1 MAKTALICGVGGQDG
16 SYLAK
21 LLLEKG
27 YRVVGTSR
35 NPGVAL
41 AGNLTKLGIA
51 KHLECIAMES
61 ADENSVQAAVNNTNP
76 DEIYYLAGE
85 SSVAKSFA
93 EPAKTFESIAL
104 GAIYLLEAV
113 KKMQEK
119 SDKQIRLFNAGS
131 SDCFGNNSGVITD
144 ETTPLNPVS
153 PYAIAK
159 CSAYWLV
166 KQYRQSYDM
175 YACTGTLFNH
185 ESPLRPSHFVT
196 QKIVQGVK
204 EIAAGRQTQLAL
216 GKLDIA
222 RDWGW
227 APEYVE
233 AMWLMLQ
240 QDRPEDFVIAT
251 GTTIS
256 LMDFVKT
263 AFDQVGL
270 DWQSYVIQDPAFM
283 RPADL
288 LVSRANNQKISSA
301 LGWQPK
307 VTGAKVVQKMFEPI

>member
-1 MAKTALICGVGGQDG
+1 MAKTALICGIGGQDG

-21 LLLEKG
+21 LLLDKG

-35 NPGVAL
+35 NPSAAQ
-41 AGNLTKLGIA
+41 AGNLTKLNIA
-51 KHLECIAMES
+51 QHLECIPMES

-76 DEIYYLAGE
+76 DEIYYIAGE
-85 SSVAKSFA
+85 SSVAKSFE
-93 EPAKTFESIAL
+93 EPAKAFESITL
-104 GAIYLLEAV
+104 GAIYLLEAA
-113 KKMQEK
+113 KKMQAK
-119 SDKQIRLFNAGS
+119 GDQHIRLFNAGS
-131 SDCFGNNSGVITD
+131 SDCFGNASDIVTD
-144 ETTPLNPVS
+144 ESTPLNPVS

-159 CSAYWLV
+159 SSVYWLV
-166 KQYRQSYDM
+166 KYYRQSYDM

-185 ESPLRPSHFVT
+185 ESTLRPSYFVT

-204 EIAAGRQTQLAL
+204 EIAAGRQSQLAL
-216 GKLDIA
+216 GRLDIA

-240 QDRPEDFVIAT
+240 QDKAEDFVIAT
-251 GTTIS
+251 GTTMT

-263 AFDQVGL
+263 AFEQVGL
-270 DWQSYVIQDPAFM
+270 DWQSYVVQDPAFM
-283 RPADL
+283 RPSDL

-307 VTGAKVVQKMFEPI
+307 VMGSKVVQKMFEPI

>member
-21 LLLEKG
+21 LLLEKN

-35 NPGVAL
+35 NSSAAL
-41 AGNLTKLGIA
+41 AGNLSKLGIA
-51 KHLECIAMES
+51 KDLECIAMES
-61 ADENSVQAAVNNTNP
+61 ADENSVKAAVNISNL

-131 SDCFGNNSGVITD
+131 SDCFGNASGIVAD
-144 ETTPLNPVS
+144 ESTPLNPVS

-159 CSAYWLV
+159 SSVYWLV
-166 KQYRQSYDM
+166 KQYRQSYDI
-175 YACTGTLFNH
+175 YTCTGTLFNH

-204 EIAAGRQTQLAL
+204 EIAAGRQSQLAL
-216 GKLDIA
+216 GRLDIA

-240 QDRPEDFVIAT
+240 QDKPEDFVIAT
-251 GTTIS
+251 GTTMT
-256 LMDFVKT
+256 LMDFVKS
-263 AFDQVGL
+263 AFEQSGL
-270 DWQSYVIQDPAFM
+270 DWQSYVVQDPAFM

-288 LVSRANNQKISSA
+288 LVSRANNQKIRSA
-301 LGWQPK
+301 LGWQPV
-307 VTGAKVVQKMFEPI
+307 VTGSKVVQKMFEPI

>member
-21 LLLEKG
+21 LLLEKS

-35 NPGVAL
+35 NPSTAL
-41 AGNLTKLGIA
+41 AGNLSKLGIA
-51 KHLECIAMES
+51 KHLECISMES
-61 ADENSVQAAVNNTNP
+61 ADEDSVKAAVKSSNP

-85 SSVAKSFA
+85 SSVAKSFS

-113 KKMQEK
+113 KQKQA
-119 SDKQIRLFNAGS
+119 DKPIRLFNAGS
-131 SDCFGNNSGVITD
+131 SDCFGNASDIITD
-144 ETTPLNPVS
+144 ESTSLNPVS
-153 PYAIAK
+153 PYGIAK
-159 CSAYWLV
+159 SSVYWLV
-166 KQYRQSYDM
+166 KHYRQSYGM
-175 YACTGTLFNH
+175 YACTGILFNH
-185 ESPLRPSHFVT
+185 ESPLRPAHFVT

-204 EIAAGRQTQLAL
+204 EIAAGRQEKLTL
-216 GKLDIA
+216 GSLDIA

-240 QDRPEDFVIAT
+240 QDKPEDFVIAT
-251 GTTIS
+251 GVTIT

-263 AFDQVGL
+263 AFEQEGL

-288 LVSRANNQKISSA
+288 LVSRANIQKIRTT
-301 LGWQPK
+301 LGWQPV
-307 VTGAKVVQKMFEPI
+307 VTGSKVVQKMFEPI

>member
-21 LLLEKG
+21 LLLDKG

-35 NPGVAL
+35 NPGAAL
-41 AGNLTKLGIA
+41 AGNLTKLDIA
-51 KHLECIAMES
+51 QHLECIPMES

-85 SSVAKSFA
+85 SSVVKSFEYPA
-93 EPAKTFESIAL
+93 EAFEGITL
-104 GAIYLLEAV
+104 GAIYLLESIKRMRV
-113 KKMQEK
+113 
-119 SDKQIRLFNAGS
+119 DKQIRLFNAGS
-131 SDCFGNNSGVITD
+131 SNCFGEVVGLIAD
-144 ETTPLNPVS
+144 ENTPFNPVS

-159 CSAYWLV
+159 SSVSWLV
-166 KQYRQSYDM
+166 KHYRQSYGM
-175 YACTGTLFNH
+175 YTCTGTLFNH

-204 EIAAGRQTQLAL
+204 EIAAGRQSQLAL
-216 GKLDIA
+216 GRLDIA

-227 APEYVE
+227 ASEYVE

-240 QDRPEDFVIAT
+240 QDQPEDFVIAT
-251 GTTIS
+251 GTTMT

-263 AFDQVGL
+263 AFDQVSL
-270 DWQSYVIQDPAFM
+270 DWQSYVVQDPAFM

-288 LVSRANNQKISSA
+288 LVSRANIAKISHS
-301 LGWQPK
+301 LGWKPK

>member
-21 LLLEKG
+21 LLLEKN

-35 NPGVAL
+35 TPSAAL
-41 AGNLTKLGIA
+41 AGNLSKLGIA
-51 KHLECIAMES
+51 KHLECIPMES
-61 ADENSVQAAVNNTNP
+61 ADEDSVKAAVKTSNP
-76 DEIYYLAGE
+76 DEIYCLAGE
-85 SSVAKSFA
+85 SSVAKSFS

-113 KKMQEK
+113 KQKQA
-119 SDKQIRLFNAGS
+119 DKPIRLFNAGS
-131 SDCFGNNSGVITD
+131 SDCFGNASDIITD
-144 ETTPLNPVS
+144 ESTPLNPVS

-159 CSAYWLV
+159 SSVYWLV
-166 KQYRQSYDM
+166 KHYRQSYGM

-185 ESPLRPSHFVT
+185 ESPLRPAHFVT

-204 EIAAGRQTQLAL
+204 EIAAGRQEKLAL
-216 GKLDIA
+216 GSLDIG

-240 QDRPEDFVIAT
+240 QDKPEDFVIAT
-251 GTTIS
+251 GATMT

-263 AFDQVGL
+263 AFEQEGL

-288 LVSRANNQKISSA
+288 LVSRANNQKIRTA
-301 LGWQPK
+301 LGWQPI
-307 VTGAKVVQKMFEPI
+307 VTGSKVAQKMFEPI

>member
-21 LLLEKG
+21 LLLEKN

-35 NPGVAL
+35 NPSSAL
-41 AGNLTKLGIA
+41 EGNLTKLGIA
-51 KHLECIAMES
+51 KHLECIPMES
-61 ADENSVQAAVNNTNP
+61 ADENSVKAAVKTSNP
-76 DEIYYLAGE
+76 DEIYCLAGE

-119 SDKQIRLFNAGS
+119 SDKQIRFFNAGS
-131 SDCFGNNSGVITD
+131 SDCFGNNSGFITD
-144 ETTPLNPVS
+144 EATPLNPVS

-166 KQYRQSYDM
+166 KQYRQSYGM
-175 YACTGTLFNH
+175 YTCTGTLFNH

-240 QDRPEDFVIAT
+240 QDKPEDFVIAT
-251 GTTIS
+251 GTTIT

-263 AFDQVGL
+263 AFEQADL

-288 LVSRANNQKISSA
+288 LVSRANKQKISSA

>member
-21 LLLEKG
+21 LLLQKN
-27 YRVVGTSR
+27 YHVVGTSR
-35 NPGVAL
+35 NPDVAKT
-41 AGNLTKLGIA
+41 GNLSLLGISGD
-51 KHLECIAMES
+51 LRCIPMES
-61 ADENSVQAAVNNTNP
+61 SDEESVRAAVNTSNP

-85 SSVAKSFA
+85 SSVAKSFQQ
-93 EPAKTFESIAL
+93 PVKTFESIAM
-104 GAIYLLEAV
+104 GAIYLLEAI
-113 KKMQEK
+113 KQKQA
-119 SDKQIRLFNAGS
+119 DKRICLFNAGS
-131 SDCFGNNSGVITD
+131 SDYFGNATEIIAD
-144 ETTPLNPVS
+144 ESTPLNPVS

-159 CSAYWLV
+159 GSAYWLV
-166 KQYRQSYDM
+166 KQYRQSYGM

-185 ESPLRPSHFVT
+185 ESPLRSTHFVT

-204 EIAAGRQTQLAL
+204 EIAAGRQEKLVL
-216 GKLDIA
+216 GRLDIA

-240 QDRPEDFVIAT
+240 QDQPKDFVIAT

-263 AFDQVGL
+263 AFDQLCL
-270 DWQSYVIQDPAFM
+270 DWESYVVQDPAFM

-288 LVSRANNQKISSA
+288 MVSRANISQIISS
-301 LGWQPK
+301 LGWQPQ
-307 VTGAKVVQKMFEPI
+307 VTGTKVVEKMFEPI

>member
-21 LLLEKG
+21 LLLEKN
-27 YRVVGTSR
+27 YCVVGTSR
-35 NPGVAL
+35 NPGAAL

-51 KHLECIAMES
+51 KHLECIPMES
-61 ADENSVQAAVNNTNP
+61 ADEDSVRAAVNTSNP

-85 SSVAKSFA
+85 SSVAKSFS

-104 GAIYLLEAV
+104 GAIYLLEAA

-119 SDKQIRLFNAGS
+119 SNKQIRLFNAGS
-131 SDCFGNNSGVITD
+131 SDCFGNASDIITD
-144 ETTPLNPVS
+144 ESTPLNPVS

-166 KQYRQSYDM
+166 KQYRQSYGM

-185 ESPLRPSHFVT
+185 ESILRPDHFVT

-204 EIAAGRQTQLAL
+204 EIAAGRQEKLAL
-216 GKLDIA
+216 GSLDIA

-240 QDRPEDFVIAT
+240 QDKPEDFVIAT
-251 GTTIS
+251 GTTMT

-263 AFDQVGL
+263 AFEQEGL
-270 DWQSYVIQDPAFM
+270 DWQSYVVQDPAFM
-283 RPADL
+283 RPTDL
-288 LVSRANNQKISSA
+288 LVSRANIQKIKAA
-301 LGWQPK
+301 LGWQPV
-307 VTGAKVVQKMFEPI
+307 VTGSKVVQKMFEPI